1 MQNTYADLLKKPNQ
15 NVGAGLPAIA
25 VCQPIQL
32 QLTHRHRR
40 QASSHTDRVSPVT
53 SSFRPL
59 MTWQPHI
66 TVATIVEDN
75 GCFLMVEELKGGRAV
90 LNQPAGH
97 LDPHETLTEAA
108 VRETL
113 EETGWDVEAT
123 GIVGIY
129 LYTAP
134 SNGVTYQRVCF
145 IAKALKHHPNYQLDE
160 GILRARWLT
169 REELMELRKDWRSEL
184 IIRCIDDYLA
194 GQRHSL
200 ELIRPSL

>member
-1 MQNTYADLLKKPNQ
+1 
-15 NVGAGLPAIA
+15 
-25 VCQPIQL
+25 
-32 QLTHRHRR
+32 
-40 QASSHTDRVSPVT
+40 
-53 SSFRPL
+53 

-75 GCFLMVEELKGGRAV
+75 GRFLMVEELKGGRAV

-97 LDPHETLTEAA
+97 LDPNETLIDAA

-113 EETGWDVEAT
+113 EETGWDVEPT
-123 GIVGIY
+123 GVVGIY

-145 IAKALKHHPNYQLDE
+145 TARAVKHRPDYQLDD
-160 GILRARWLT
+160 GILCARWLT
-169 REELMELRKDWRSEL
+169 RDELMALREDWRSEL
-184 IIRCIDDYLA
+184 IIRCIDDYL
-194 GQRHSL
+194 GGNHFGL